1 MAHPLRFQRSGGG
14 IPGIGQGTLDAVE
27 KLRGPDFYRG
37 WIGATVRPHT
47 PFWHSMT
54 WHEVDPG
61 PWCGRAVG
69 GPGTVLGLR
78 NGQ

>member
-1 MAHPLRFQRSGGG
+1 MVPEVSGASGGG
-14 IPGIGQGTLDAVE
+14 PGRQFPVE
-27 KLRGPDFYRG
+27 KLRGTDLYRG
-37 WIGATVRPHT
+37 WIGATVRPDT

-61 PWCGRAVG
+61 PWCGCAVG